1 MDYIA
6 LYRKWRSQ
14 RFSEVVGQEHIV
26 KALSNAIKMGW
37 ISHAYLFSGPR
48 GTGKTTVARIFAKSL
63 NCINGPTVEPC
74 NKCDQC
80 ISIQQG
86 TSLDVLEL
94 DAASNRGIDEIRN
107 LKEQIR
113 FVPMGGRYKVFIID
127 EAHMLTQEAFNA
139 LLKTLEEPPP
149 GVIFILATTDPQKI
163 PPTIASRCL
172 RFDFR
177 RIPDE
182 LIRKRLEEIA
192 IGENIQYEK
201 NALEILS
208 RYADGSLRDA
218 LAYMEEAILYGGGS
232 LKEREVIECLGVPS
246 YIQVKNFLLAVYR
259 GDVNKGLEVIDEIM
273 ESGVEPK
280 IFIDNVIS
288 LLKDMVL
295 ISGDKREIGW
305 SLEEIVRCI
314 SLLEDISSKLR
325 WYSFPRLVLEV
336 GLVKL
341 ISSFRQAEVI
351 PEVQRAEIPTV
362 EISSTDFDKIKD
374 LWPLFLDTV
383 KRESI
388 RLHAILRE
396 CFPSSFID
404 NTLVIGIRAGF
415 SFHYEFLNKQENKRI
430 LEKVLHS
437 FLKRDIKV
445 DFVMAEGKGNRLK
458 STANKIAEMFD
469 GSIINT
475 ESEKEEKDDEDGNG

>member
-14 RFSEVVGQEHIV
+14 SFSEVVGQDHVV

-63 NCINGPTVEPC
+63 NCINGPTIEPC
-74 NKCDQC
+74 NKCEQC
-80 ISIQQG
+80 VSIQQG
-86 TSLDVLEL
+86 TSLDVVEL
-94 DAASNRGIDEIRN
+94 DAASNRGIDEIRS
-107 LKEQIR
+107 LREQTR
-113 FVPMGGRYKVFIID
+113 FVPMGGRYRVFIID

-149 GVIFILATTDPQKI
+149 GIIFILATTDPQKI
-163 PPTIASRCL
+163 PPTILSRCL

-192 IGENIQYEK
+192 RGENIQYEK
-201 NALEILS
+201 GALELLS

-218 LAYMEEAILYGGGS
+218 LAYMEEAILYGGGN

-246 YIQVKNFLLAVYR
+246 YVQVKNFLLAVYR
-259 GDVNKGLEVIDEIM
+259 GDINKGLEVIDEVM

-280 IFIDNVIS
+280 IFVDNIIS
-288 LLKDMVL
+288 ALKDMVL
-295 ISGDKREIGW
+295 DSNKRGEINW
-305 SLEEIVRCI
+305 SLGEIANCI
-314 SLLEDISSKLR
+314 SLMEDISSKLR

-341 ISSFRQAEVI
+341 ISNFKRTTVI
-351 PEVQRAEIPTV
+351 SEVQRAEIPVV
-362 EISSTDFDKIKD
+362 EITADFDRIKD

-388 RLHAILRE
+388 RLHAVLRE

-404 NTLVIGIRAGF
+404 NTLIIGIKAGF
-415 SFHYEFLNKQENKRI
+415 SFHYEFLSKQENKRL

-437 FLKRDIKV
+437 LLKKEIKV
-445 DFVMAEGKGNRLK
+445 DFVMAESKESKLK
-458 STANKIAEMFD
+458 STANKIAEMFN

-475 ESEKEEKDDEDGNG
+475 ESKKEEKDDEDGNG